1 MFLQQS
7 FNKRHIP
14 LANLFGSRSVI
25 AREMER
31 TVVMF
36 KELRLE
42 MRQRVMLAE
51 QSPHTV
57 ATVITAMV
65 ELMCFHFGKLTNQ
78 LLVNHEVLFPI
89 PAW

>member
-14 LANLFGSRSVI
+14 LANLFRGRRVI

-31 TVVMF
+31 MVVMF

-65 ELMCFHFGKLTNQ
+65 ELMCFHFPCVVTYTDA
-78 LLVNHEVLFPI
+78 VLFSASRTPSF
-89 PAW
+89 